1 VRVAVS
7 VVAVHL
13 LAPLRQAPSHA
24 AVLAAQTL
32 AHGAL
37 AAALVRALQTAEAEE
52 VAVLAA
58 ETAAAIHLGAVGN
71 LAELHA
77 AVLDA
82 QRASL
87 RGPRASLDGAGV
99 PAPVFDAQAAELD
112 GGGAPF
118 DGAPLASTVG
128 PAKAKAGVPLLA
140 VGRLAQLAPA
150 VRRAE
155 ALEVPGLLAAL
166 VRASLAAA
174 VGHAERPAG
183 GPFGAVGHLAS
194 LAAAVGDA
202 EPAAGVHLSASLVG
216 AALASA
222 VLAAA
227 VAGGG
232 GFGVA
237 VVLRANLNHD
247 ASVVL
252 ALAPGARGDV
262 AAGMRAELL
271 VVVVLHAHAPR
282 LGALVAALV
291 SAHPYPAVGFA
302 EPRAEILGHAPGDD
316 AELLFVDAAVNRAL
330 AAHLAHALAA
340 LLGASKPAAVGHAE
354 LAARRRAHAALGG
367 LASLAA
373 AVRDAPAAAAIS
385 RGASVHLAALA
396 PAVGGA
402 LAAADVQ
409 LLAGFFLALANHR
422 ASTCGG
428 GSGVGEDR
436 GDRVGGEA
444 SLAVGALRGVHG
456 GEGRGGYTRGG
467 PVLRAR
473 GDRPE
478 HREGRLD
485 LRGIAQR
492 SGEHLLD
499 RDGVRAS
506 RDGHRDDGVDFGLD
520 RGAYHVRLVILR
532 KWEGCGSERVS
543 GGRGGGEIGV
553 AGGG

>member
-1 VRVAVS
+1 
-7 VVAVHL
+7 
-13 LAPLRQAPSHA
+13 
-24 AVLAAQTL
+24 
-32 AHGAL
+32 
-37 AAALVRALQTAEAEE
+37 
-52 VAVLAA
+52 
-58 ETAAAIHLGAVGN
+58 
-71 LAELHA
+71 
-77 AVLDA
+77 
-82 QRASL
+82 
-87 RGPRASLDGAGV
+87 
-99 PAPVFDAQAAELD
+99 
-112 GGGAPF
+112 
-118 DGAPLASTVG
+118 
-128 PAKAKAGVPLLA
+128 
-140 VGRLAQLAPA
+140 
-150 VRRAE
+150 
-155 ALEVPGLLAAL
+155 
-166 VRASLAAA
+166 
-174 VGHAERPAG
+174 
-183 GPFGAVGHLAS
+183 
-194 LAAAVGDA
+194 
-202 EPAAGVHLSASLVG
+202 
-216 AALASA
+216 
-222 VLAAA
+222 
-227 VAGGG
+227 
-232 GFGVA
+232 
-237 VVLRANLNHD
+237 
-247 ASVVL
+247 
-252 ALAPGARGDV
+252 
-262 AAGMRAELL
+262 M
-271 VVVVLHAHAPR
+271 
-282 LGALVAALV
+282 
-291 SAHPYPAVGFA
+291 
-302 EPRAEILGHAPGDD
+302 
-316 AELLFVDAAVNRAL
+316 NRAL

-553 AGGG
+553 SRREGE